1 MNGKTILKRIAFSLC
16 MNYKNHKQMY
26 NRLFEKIREKIDNN
40 KKS

>member
-1 MNGKTILKRIAFSLC
+1 MNGNTILKRIAFSLC

-26 NRLFEKIREKIDNN
+26 NTLFEKIKKLNDS